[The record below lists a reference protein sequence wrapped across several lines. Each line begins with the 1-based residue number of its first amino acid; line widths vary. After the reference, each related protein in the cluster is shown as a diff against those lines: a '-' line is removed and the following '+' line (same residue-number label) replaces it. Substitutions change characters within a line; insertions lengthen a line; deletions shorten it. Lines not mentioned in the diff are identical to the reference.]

1 MKQGK
6 AFLEA
11 AYTLKQTANSLTFTV
26 ATMQFSAYSD
36 DLANPIFKIP
46 HFPLQRRT
54 LITSKSSHLQR
65 AVVVLTCE
73 INSFQKPHADLS
85 YPSCTCFTETQV
97 FCGINPFFA
106 GNMEP

>member
-6 AFLEA
+6 GFLEA
-11 AYTLKQTANSLTFTV
+11 AYTLKQTANSLKFTV
-26 ATMQFSAYSD
+26 ATMQFLAYSG
-36 DLANPIFKIP
+36 DLANLIFSIS

-54 LITSKSSHLQR
+54 SIASKSSHLQC

-73 INSFQKPHADLS
+73 TNSLQKPHADLS
-85 YPSCTCFTETQV
+85 YPSCTCITETQV